1 MGRKLVGVDEHKQVL
16 NEINTNKD
24 NHNKVLKMN
33 NKMSIYEASLTYY
46 LYVKR
51 KRVMLMK
58 FNVVI
63 VIISTIFNIVSS
75 IIVKR
80 EVDVIKFNFKQIKN
94 IYINFKD

>member
-16 NEINTNKD
+16 NEINTKKD

>member
-1 MGRKLVGVDEHKQVL
+1 
-16 NEINTNKD
+16 
-24 NHNKVLKMN
+24 
-33 NKMSIYEASLTYY
+33 MSIYEASLTYY